1 MSSLL
6 RVGPAIFG
14 GADMRNEK
22 ERREAALWR
31 VMRYFGFFTDR
42 SVKRGGSEFTRGAA
56 GIVAAAVAFAAAV
69 VSMAVLLPSGRA
81 VENMEEVDQTEA
93 ERIEVPAL
101 ETDDFLWEQPAPR
114 FSSPADDASSE
125 TRESDKIAE
134 TTAAETEAETT
145 VQETTAQET
154 VSPET
159 ASPETVSP
167 ETTAP
172 ETAAQETVSPE
183 TTAPETT
190 KAPEPAREPEKL
202 LADEMKVAYKIDK
215 DAVTDASD
223 YEIKLVATV
232 IQLEVMGDG
241 SELEAFEDTSEKYT
255 EMLGVAQC
263 IRNRVRS
270 VRFPSTI
277 KDVILQPNQFSPASK
292 LDMYEPTD
300 AAVTAAKEV
309 MLKGVTVFADNYYYF
324 CATMVSSTFESQ
336 NATCLT
342 ITQSGTYDKWTVH
355 ITTFYAGNK

>member
-1 MSSLL
+1 MSSHL

-114 FSSPADDASSE
+114 FSSPAGDASSE
-125 TRESDKIAE
+125 TRESDIIAE
-134 TTAAETEAETT
+134 STTETEAETT
-145 VQETTAQET
+145 VQETTA
-154 VSPET
+154 
-159 ASPETVSP
+159 
-167 ETTAP
+167 P
-172 ETAAQETVSPE
+172 ETAAPE

-215 DAVTDASD
+215 DAVTEATD

-270 VRFPSTI
+270 VKFPSTI

-324 CATMVSSTFESQ
+324 CATMVSSTFEAQ
-336 NATCLT
+336 NETCLT
-342 ITQSGTYDKWTVH
+342 KTQSGTYDKWTGH
-355 ITTFYAGNK
+355 LTTFYAGNK

>member
-1 MSSLL
+1 MSSHL

-125 TRESDKIAE
+125 TRESDTIAE
-134 TTAAETEAETT
+134 STTETEAETT

-154 VSPET
+154 ASPET
-159 ASPETVSP
+159 ASP

-172 ETAAQETVSPE
+172 ETAAPE

-190 KAPEPAREPEKL
+190 KAPEPVKEPEKL

-215 DAVTDASD
+215 DAVTEATD

-270 VRFPSTI
+270 AKFPSTI

-324 CATMVSSTFESQ
+324 CATMVSSTFEAQ
-336 NATCLT
+336 NETCLT
-342 ITQSGTYDKWTVH
+342 KTQSGTYDKWTGH
-355 ITTFYAGNK
+355 LTTFYAGNN

>member
-1 MSSLL
+1 MSSHL

-125 TRESDKIAE
+125 TRESDTIAE

-145 VQETTAQET
+145 V
-154 VSPET
+154 
-159 ASPETVSP
+159 P

-172 ETAAQETVSPE
+172 ETTAPETTAPE

-215 DAVTDASD
+215 DAVTEATD

-292 LDMYEPTD
+292 LDMYEPPD

-324 CATMVSSTFESQ
+324 CATMVSSTFEAQ
-336 NATCLT
+336 NETCLT
-342 ITQSGTYDKWTVH
+342 KTQSGTYDKWTGH
-355 ITTFYAGNK
+355 LTTFYAGNN

>member
-1 MSSLL
+1 MSSHL

-14 GADMRNEK
+14 GADMKNEK

-69 VSMAVLLPSGRA
+69 VSMAVVLPSGRA

-114 FSSPADDASSE
+114 FASPADDASSE
-125 TRESDKIAE
+125 TRESDTIAE
-134 TTAAETEAETT
+134 STTETEAETT

-159 ASPETVSP
+159 TAPETAAP

-172 ETAAQETVSPE
+172 ETA
-183 TTAPETT
+183 

-202 LADEMKVAYKIDK
+202 LADEMKVAYRIDK

-241 SELEAFEDTSEKYT
+241 SELGAFEDTSEKYT

-270 VRFPSTI
+270 AKFPSTI

-300 AAVTAAKEV
+300 AAVTAAREV

-324 CATMVSSTFESQ
+324 CATMVSSTFEAQ
-336 NATCLT
+336 NETCLT
-342 ITQSGTYDKWTVH
+342 KTQSGTYDKWTGH
-355 ITTFYAGNK
+355 LTTFYAGRR

>member
-1 MSSLL
+1 MSSHL

-145 VQETTAQET
+145 VPETTAQ
-154 VSPET
+154 
-159 ASPETVSP
+159 
-167 ETTAP
+167 
-172 ETAAQETVSPE
+172 E

-190 KAPEPAREPEKL
+190 KAPEPVKEPEKL

-215 DAVTDASD
+215 DAVTEATD

-270 VRFPSTI
+270 AKFPSTI

-342 ITQSGTYDKWTVH
+342 KTQSGTYDKWTGH
-355 ITTFYAGNK
+355 LTTFYAGNK

>member
-1 MSSLL
+1 
-6 RVGPAIFG
+6 
-14 GADMRNEK
+14 MRNEK

-125 TRESDKIAE
+125 TRESDTIAE

-145 VQETTAQET
+145 V
-154 VSPET
+154 
-159 ASPETVSP
+159 P

-172 ETAAQETVSPE
+172 ETTAPETTAPE

-215 DAVTDASD
+215 DAVTEATD

-342 ITQSGTYDKWTVH
+342 KTQSGTYDKWTGH
-355 ITTFYAGNK
+355 LTTFYAGNK

>member
-1 MSSLL
+1 
-6 RVGPAIFG
+6 
-14 GADMRNEK
+14 MRNEK

-145 VQETTAQET
+145 VPETTAQET
-154 VSPET
+154 T
-159 ASPETVSP
+159 AP

-172 ETAAQETVSPE
+172 ETS
-183 TTAPETT
+183 APETT
-190 KAPEPAREPEKL
+190 KAPEPVKEPEKL

-215 DAVTDASD
+215 DAVTEATD

-270 VRFPSTI
+270 AKFPSTI

-342 ITQSGTYDKWTVH
+342 KTQSGTYDKWTGH
-355 ITTFYAGNK
+355 LTTFYAGNK

>member
-1 MSSLL
+1 MSSHL

-125 TRESDKIAE
+125 TRESDTIAE
-134 TTAAETEAETT
+134 STTETEAETT

-154 VSPET
+154 ASLET
-159 ASPETVSP
+159 ASP

-172 ETAAQETVSPE
+172 ETAAPE

-215 DAVTDASD
+215 DAVTEATD

-300 AAVTAAKEV
+300 AAVTAAREV

-324 CATMVSSTFESQ
+324 CATMVSSTFEAQ
-336 NATCLT
+336 NETCLT
-342 ITQSGTYDKWTVH
+342 KTQSGTYDKWTGH
-355 ITTFYAGNK
+355 LTTFYAGRR

>member
-1 MSSLL
+1 MSSHL

-125 TRESDKIAE
+125 TRESDTIAE
-134 TTAAETEAETT
+134 TTAEETEAETT

-159 ASPETVSP
+159 TAS
-167 ETTAP
+167 
-172 ETAAQETVSPE
+172 ETAAPE

-215 DAVTDASD
+215 DAVTEATD

-300 AAVTAAKEV
+300 AAVTAAREV

-324 CATMVSSTFESQ
+324 CATMVSSTFEAQ
-336 NATCLT
+336 NETCLT
-342 ITQSGTYDKWTVH
+342 KTQSGTYDKWTGH
-355 ITTFYAGNK
+355 LTTFYAGRR

>member
-1 MSSLL
+1 
-6 RVGPAIFG
+6 
-14 GADMRNEK
+14 MRNEK

-69 VSMAVLLPSGRA
+69 VSTAVLLPSGRA
-81 VENMEEVDQTEA
+81 VENMEEVDQTEG
-93 ERIEVPAL
+93 PAL
-101 ETDDFLWEQPAPR
+101 ETDDCLGEQPAPR

-125 TRESDKIAE
+125 TRESDTIAE

-145 VQETTAQET
+145 V
-154 VSPET
+154 
-159 ASPETVSP
+159 P

-172 ETAAQETVSPE
+172 ETTAPETTAPE

-215 DAVTDASD
+215 DAVTEATD

-270 VRFPSTI
+270 AKFPSTI

-324 CATMVSSTFESQ
+324 CATMVSSTFEAQ
-336 NATCLT
+336 NETCLT
-342 ITQSGTYDKWTVH
+342 KTQSGTYDKWTGH
-355 ITTFYAGNK
+355 LTTFYAGNN

>member
-1 MSSLL
+1 MSSHL

-125 TRESDKIAE
+125 TRESDIIAE
-134 TTAAETEAETT
+134 STTETEAETT

-154 VSPET
+154 M
-159 ASPETVSP
+159 SPETVSP

-172 ETAAQETVSPE
+172 ETAAPE
-183 TTAPETT
+183 TTVPETT

-215 DAVTDASD
+215 DAVTEATD

-277 KDVILQPNQFSPASK
+277 KDVVLQPNQFSPASK

-300 AAVTAAKEV
+300 AAVTAAREV

-324 CATMVSSTFESQ
+324 CATMVSSTFEAQ
-336 NATCLT
+336 NETCLT
-342 ITQSGTYDKWTVH
+342 KTQSGTYDKWTGH
-355 ITTFYAGNK
+355 LTTFYAGRR

>member
-1 MSSLL
+1 MSSHL

-22 ERREAALWR
+22 ERREATLWR

-134 TTAAETEAETT
+134 STTETEAETT
-145 VQETTAQET
+145 VPETTAQET
-154 VSPET
+154 T
-159 ASPETVSP
+159 AP

-172 ETAAQETVSPE
+172 ETS
-183 TTAPETT
+183 APETT

-215 DAVTDASD
+215 DAVTEATD

-324 CATMVSSTFESQ
+324 CATMVSSTFEAQ
-336 NATCLT
+336 NETCLT
-342 ITQSGTYDKWTVH
+342 KTQSGTYDKWTGH
-355 ITTFYAGNK
+355 LTTFYAGRR

>member
-1 MSSLL
+1 
-6 RVGPAIFG
+6 
-14 GADMRNEK
+14 MRNEK

-125 TRESDKIAE
+125 TRESDTIAE
-134 TTAAETEAETT
+134 STTETEAETT

-159 ASPETVSP
+159 
-167 ETTAP
+167 TAP
-172 ETAAQETVSPE
+172 ETAAPE
-183 TTAPETT
+183 TTVPETT

-215 DAVTDASD
+215 DAVTEATD

-324 CATMVSSTFESQ
+324 CATMVSSTFEAQ

-342 ITQSGTYDKWTVH
+342 KTQSGTYDKWTGH
-355 ITTFYAGNK
+355 LTTFYAGRR

>member
-1 MSSLL
+1 
-6 RVGPAIFG
+6 
-14 GADMRNEK
+14 MRNEK

-31 VMRYFGFFTDR
+31 GMRYFGFFTDR

-125 TRESDKIAE
+125 TRESDTIAE
-134 TTAAETEAETT
+134 TTAEETEAETT
-145 VQETTAQET
+145 VPETTAQET
-154 VSPET
+154 T
-159 ASPETVSP
+159 AP

-172 ETAAQETVSPE
+172 ETS
-183 TTAPETT
+183 APETT

-215 DAVTDASD
+215 DAVTEATD

-300 AAVTAAKEV
+300 AAVTAANSALQQDVQEEWDG
-309 MLKGVTVFADNYYYF
+309 LTVLHPSMAAE
-324 CATMVSSTFESQ
+324 CREQQT
-336 NATCLT
+336 
-342 ITQSGTYDKWTVH
+342 
-355 ITTFYAGNK
+355 

>member
-1 MSSLL
+1 
-6 RVGPAIFG
+6 
-14 GADMRNEK
+14 MRNEK

-125 TRESDKIAE
+125 TRESDTIAE
-134 TTAAETEAETT
+134 STTETEAETT

-159 ASPETVSP
+159 TAP

-172 ETAAQETVSPE
+172 ETAAPE

-190 KAPEPAREPEKL
+190 KAPEPVREPEKL

-215 DAVTDASD
+215 DAVTEATD

-241 SELEAFEDTSEKYT
+241 SELGAFEDTSEKYT

-324 CATMVSSTFESQ
+324 CATMVSSTFEAQ

-342 ITQSGTYDKWTVH
+342 KTQSGTYDKWTGQL
-355 ITTFYAGNK
+355 TTFYAGNN

>member
-1 MSSLL
+1 MSSHL

-56 GIVAAAVAFAAAV
+56 GIVAAAVAFAAAL

-125 TRESDKIAE
+125 TRESDTIAE
-134 TTAAETEAETT
+134 STTETEAETT

-159 ASPETVSP
+159 VSP

-172 ETAAQETVSPE
+172 ETAAPE

-215 DAVTDASD
+215 DAVTEATD

-277 KDVILQPNQFSPASK
+277 KDVVLQPNQFSPASK

-324 CATMVSSTFESQ
+324 CATMVSSTFEAQ
-336 NATCLT
+336 NETCLT
-342 ITQSGTYDKWTVH
+342 KTQSGTYDKWTGH
-355 ITTFYAGNK
+355 LTTFYAGRR

>member
-1 MSSLL
+1 M

-14 GADMRNEK
+14 GADMKNEK
-22 ERREAALWR
+22 ERREALLSR
-31 VMRYFGFFTDR
+31 VLRYFGFFTDR
-42 SVKRGGSEFTRGAA
+42 SVKKSGSQFTRGAA
-56 GIVAAAVAFAAAV
+56 GIVAATVVFAAAV
-69 VSMAVLLPSGRA
+69 VSMAIVLPSGRA
-81 VENMEEVDQTEA
+81 DVDMEEIDQTEA
-93 ERIEVPAL
+93 ERIEAPAL

-114 FSSPADDASSE
+114 FSSPADDVSSE
-125 TRESDKIAE
+125 TRESDTIAD
-134 TTAAETEAETT
+134 TTAQDTEPETT
-145 VQETTAQET
+145 V
-154 VSPET
+154 
-159 ASPETVSP
+159 P

-172 ETAAQETVSPE
+172 ETTAPE

-190 KAPEPAREPEKL
+190 KAPESVKEPEKL

-215 DAVTDASD
+215 DAVTEATD

-270 VRFPSTI
+270 AKFPSTI

-292 LDMYEPTD
+292 LEMYEPTD

-324 CATMVSSTFESQ
+324 CATMVSPTFEAQ

-342 ITQSGTYDKWTVH
+342 KTQNGTYDKWTGH
-355 ITTFYAGNK
+355 LTTFYAGNK

>member
-1 MSSLL
+1 MSSHL

-125 TRESDKIAE
+125 TRESDTIAE
-134 TTAAETEAETT
+134 STTETEAETT

-154 VSPET
+154 
-159 ASPETVSP
+159 ASP

-172 ETAAQETVSPE
+172 ETAAPE

-215 DAVTDASD
+215 DAVTEATD

-241 SELEAFEDTSEKYT
+241 SELGAFEDTSEKYT

-342 ITQSGTYDKWTVH
+342 KTQSGTYDKWTGH
-355 ITTFYAGNK
+355 LTTFYAGRR

>member
-1 MSSLL
+1 MKSRL

-14 GADMRNEK
+14 GADMKNEK
-22 ERREAALWR
+22 ERREATLWR

-42 SVKRGGSEFTRGAA
+42 SVKRSGNEFTRGAA
-56 GIVAAAVAFAAAV
+56 GMVAATVVFAAAV

-81 VENMEEVDQTEA
+81 GSDADVEEIAETEA

-125 TRESDKIAE
+125 TRESDKMTE

-145 VQETTAQET
+145 VQET
-154 VSPET
+154 
-159 ASPETVSP
+159 VSP

-172 ETAAQETVSPE
+172 ETTAPE

-190 KAPEPAREPEKL
+190 KAPEPVKEPEKL

-215 DAVTDASD
+215 DAVTEATD

-241 SELEAFEDTSEKYT
+241 SELGAFEDTSEKYT

-270 VRFPSTI
+270 ARFPSTI

-300 AAVTAAKEV
+300 AAVTAAREV

-324 CATMVSSTFESQ
+324 CATMVSTTFEAQ
-336 NATCLT
+336 NETCLT
-342 ITQSGTYDKWTVH
+342 KTQGGTYDKWTGH
-355 ITTFYAGNK
+355 LTTFYAGRR

>member
-1 MSSLL
+1 MSSHL

-114 FSSPADDASSE
+114 FASPADDVSSE
-125 TRESDKIAE
+125 TRESDTIAE
-134 TTAAETEAETT
+134 STTETEAETT

-154 VSPET
+154 
-159 ASPETVSP
+159 ASPETTAP

-172 ETAAQETVSPE
+172 ETAAPE
-183 TTAPETT
+183 TTAPETSAPETT

-215 DAVTDASD
+215 DAVTEATD

-241 SELEAFEDTSEKYT
+241 SELEAFEDISEKYT

-342 ITQSGTYDKWTVH
+342 KTQSGTYDKWTGH
-355 ITTFYAGNK
+355 LTTFYAGNK

>member
-1 MSSLL
+1 M
-6 RVGPAIFG
+6 
-14 GADMRNEK
+14 
-22 ERREAALWR
+22 
-31 VMRYFGFFTDR
+31 
-42 SVKRGGSEFTRGAA
+42 KRGGSEFTRGAA

-125 TRESDKIAE
+125 TRESDTIAE
-134 TTAAETEAETT
+134 LTTETEAETT

-154 VSPET
+154 ASPET
-159 ASPETVSP
+159 ASP

-172 ETAAQETVSPE
+172 ETAAPE

-215 DAVTDASD
+215 DAVTEATD

-324 CATMVSSTFESQ
+324 CATMVSSTFEAQ
-336 NATCLT
+336 NETCLT
-342 ITQSGTYDKWTVH
+342 KTQSGTYDKWTGH
-355 ITTFYAGNK
+355 LTTFYAGRR

>member
-1 MSSLL
+1 MSSHL

-125 TRESDKIAE
+125 TRESDTIAE
-134 TTAAETEAETT
+134 STTETEAETT

-159 ASPETVSP
+159 
-167 ETTAP
+167 TA
-172 ETAAQETVSPE
+172 PE

-190 KAPEPAREPEKL
+190 KAPEPARELEKL

-215 DAVTDASD
+215 DAVTEATD

-324 CATMVSSTFESQ
+324 CATMVSSTFEAQ
-336 NATCLT
+336 NETCLT
-342 ITQSGTYDKWTVH
+342 KTQSGTYDKWTGH
-355 ITTFYAGNK
+355 LTTFYAGRR

>member
-1 MSSLL
+1 
-6 RVGPAIFG
+6 
-14 GADMRNEK
+14 MRNEK

-56 GIVAAAVAFAAAV
+56 GIVAAAVVFAAAV

-81 VENMEEVDQTEA
+81 DVDMEEVDQAEA

-125 TRESDKIAE
+125 TRESDTIAE
-134 TTAAETEAETT
+134 STTETEAETT
-145 VQETTAQET
+145 VQETTAE
-154 VSPET
+154 
-159 ASPETVSP
+159 ETVSP

-172 ETAAQETVSPE
+172 ETAAPE
-183 TTAPETT
+183 TSAPETT

-215 DAVTDASD
+215 DAVTEATD

-324 CATMVSSTFESQ
+324 CATMVSSTFEAQ
-336 NATCLT
+336 NETCLT
-342 ITQSGTYDKWTVH
+342 KTQNGTYDKWTGH
-355 ITTFYAGNK
+355 LTTFYAGRR

>member
-1 MSSLL
+1 
-6 RVGPAIFG
+6 
-14 GADMRNEK
+14 MRNEK

-125 TRESDKIAE
+125 TRESDTIAE
-134 TTAAETEAETT
+134 STTETEAETT

-159 ASPETVSP
+159 TAP

-172 ETAAQETVSPE
+172 ETTVPETAAPE

-190 KAPEPAREPEKL
+190 KALEPARDPEKL

-215 DAVTDASD
+215 DAVTEATD

-270 VRFPSTI
+270 AKFPSTI

-324 CATMVSSTFESQ
+324 CATMVSSTFEAQ
-336 NATCLT
+336 NETCLT
-342 ITQSGTYDKWTVH
+342 KTQSGTYDKWTGH
-355 ITTFYAGNK
+355 LTTFYAGRR

>member
-1 MSSLL
+1 MSSHL

-125 TRESDKIAE
+125 TRGSDIITE

-154 VSPET
+154 

-172 ETAAQETVSPE
+172 ETAAPE

-215 DAVTDASD
+215 DAVTEATD

-300 AAVTAAKEV
+300 AAVTAAREV

-324 CATMVSSTFESQ
+324 CATMVSSTFEAQ
-336 NATCLT
+336 NETCLT
-342 ITQSGTYDKWTVH
+342 KTQSGTYDKWTGH
-355 ITTFYAGNK
+355 LTTFYAGNN

>member
-1 MSSLL
+1 MSSHL

-125 TRESDKIAE
+125 TRESDTIAE
-134 TTAAETEAETT
+134 STTETEAETT

-159 ASPETVSP
+159 
-167 ETTAP
+167 
-172 ETAAQETVSPE
+172 VSPE

-190 KAPEPAREPEKL
+190 APETSAPETTKAPEPVKEPEKL

-215 DAVTDASD
+215 DAVTEATD

-300 AAVTAAKEV
+300 AAVTAAREV

-324 CATMVSSTFESQ
+324 CATMVSSTFEAQ
-336 NATCLT
+336 NETCLT
-342 ITQSGTYDKWTVH
+342 KTQSGTYDKWTGH
-355 ITTFYAGNK
+355 LTTFYAGRR

>member
-1 MSSLL
+1 
-6 RVGPAIFG
+6 
-14 GADMRNEK
+14 MRNEK

-125 TRESDKIAE
+125 TRESDTIAE

-145 VQETTAQET
+145 V
-154 VSPET
+154 
-159 ASPETVSP
+159 P

-172 ETAAQETVSPE
+172 ETTAPETTAPE

-215 DAVTDASD
+215 DAVTEATD

-324 CATMVSSTFESQ
+324 CATMVSSTFEAQ
-336 NATCLT
+336 NETCLT
-342 ITQSGTYDKWTVH
+342 KTQSGTYDKWTGH
-355 ITTFYAGNK
+355 LTTFYAGNN

>member
-1 MSSLL
+1 
-6 RVGPAIFG
+6 
-14 GADMRNEK
+14 MRNEK

-125 TRESDKIAE
+125 TRESDTIAE
-134 TTAAETEAETT
+134 TTAEETEAETT
-145 VQETTAQET
+145 VPETTAQET
-154 VSPET
+154 T
-159 ASPETVSP
+159 AP

-172 ETAAQETVSPE
+172 ETTAPE
-183 TTAPETT
+183 TSAPETT
-190 KAPEPAREPEKL
+190 KAPEPVKEPEKL

-215 DAVTDASD
+215 DAVTEATD

-342 ITQSGTYDKWTVH
+342 KTQSGTYDKWTGH
-355 ITTFYAGNK
+355 LTTFYAGRR

>member
-125 TRESDKIAE
+125 TRESDTIAE
-134 TTAAETEAETT
+134 STTETEAETT

-154 VSPET
+154 
-159 ASPETVSP
+159 ASPETMSP

-172 ETAAQETVSPE
+172 ETAAPE

-215 DAVTDASD
+215 DAVTEATD

-324 CATMVSSTFESQ
+324 CATMVSSTFEAQ

-342 ITQSGTYDKWTVH
+342 KTQSGTYDKWTGH
-355 ITTFYAGNK
+355 LTTFYAGRR

>member
-1 MSSLL
+1 
-6 RVGPAIFG
+6 
-14 GADMRNEK
+14 MRNEK

-81 VENMEEVDQTEA
+81 EENMEEVDQTEA

-125 TRESDKIAE
+125 TRESDTIAE
-134 TTAAETEAETT
+134 STTETEAETT

-159 ASPETVSP
+159 ASPET
-167 ETTAP
+167 TAP
-172 ETAAQETVSPE
+172 ETAAPE

-215 DAVTDASD
+215 DAVTEATD

-324 CATMVSSTFESQ
+324 CATMVSSTFEAQ
-336 NATCLT
+336 NETCLT
-342 ITQSGTYDKWTVH
+342 KTQSGTYDKWTGH
-355 ITTFYAGNK
+355 LTTFYAGRR

>member
-1 MSSLL
+1 
-6 RVGPAIFG
+6 
-14 GADMRNEK
+14 MRNEK

-31 VMRYFGFFTDR
+31 VMRYFGFFTDK

-125 TRESDKIAE
+125 TRESDIITE

-145 VQETTAQET
+145 VPETTAQET
-154 VSPET
+154 T
-159 ASPETVSP
+159 AP

-172 ETAAQETVSPE
+172 ETS
-183 TTAPETT
+183 APETT
-190 KAPEPAREPEKL
+190 KAPEPVKEPEKL
-202 LADEMKVAYKIDK
+202 LADEMKVAYRIDK

-324 CATMVSSTFESQ
+324 CATMVSSTFEAQ
-336 NATCLT
+336 NETCLT
-342 ITQSGTYDKWTVH
+342 KTQSGTYDKWTGH
-355 ITTFYAGNK
+355 LTTFYAGKK

>member
-1 MSSLL
+1 MK
-6 RVGPAIFG
+6 
-14 GADMRNEK
+14 NEK

-31 VMRYFGFFTDR
+31 VMRYFGFYTDR

-125 TRESDKIAE
+125 TRESDTIAE
-134 TTAAETEAETT
+134 STTETEAETT
-145 VQETTAQET
+145 VQETTAQ
-154 VSPET
+154 ET

-172 ETAAQETVSPE
+172 ETAAPE

-190 KAPEPAREPEKL
+190 KAPEPVREPEKL

-215 DAVTDASD
+215 DAVTEATD

-324 CATMVSSTFESQ
+324 CATMVSSTFEAQ
-336 NATCLT
+336 NETCLT
-342 ITQSGTYDKWTVH
+342 KTQSGTYDKWTGH
-355 ITTFYAGNK
+355 LTTFYAGRR

>member
-1 MSSLL
+1 MSSHL

-125 TRESDKIAE
+125 TRESDTIAE
-134 TTAAETEAETT
+134 STTETEAETT

-159 ASPETVSP
+159 TAP

-172 ETAAQETVSPE
+172 ETS
-183 TTAPETT
+183 APETT
-190 KAPEPAREPEKL
+190 KAPEPVKEPEKL

-215 DAVTDASD
+215 DAVTEATD

-270 VRFPSTI
+270 VKFPSTI

-324 CATMVSSTFESQ
+324 CATMVSSTFEAQ
-336 NATCLT
+336 NETCLT
-342 ITQSGTYDKWTVH
+342 KTQSGTYDKWTGH
-355 ITTFYAGNK
+355 LTTFYAGKK

>member
-6 RVGPAIFG
+6 RVGPAVFG

-81 VENMEEVDQTEA
+81 DVDMEEVDQTEA

-101 ETDDFLWEQPAPR
+101 ETDDFLWEQSAPR

-125 TRESDKIAE
+125 TRESDTIAE
-134 TTAAETEAETT
+134 STTETEAETT

-159 ASPETVSP
+159 
-167 ETTAP
+167 TAP
-172 ETAAQETVSPE
+172 ETAAPE

-202 LADEMKVAYKIDK
+202 LADEMNVAYKIDK
-215 DAVTDASD
+215 DAVTEATD

-300 AAVTAAKEV
+300 AAVTAAREV

-324 CATMVSSTFESQ
+324 CATMVSSTFEAQ
-336 NATCLT
+336 NETCLT
-342 ITQSGTYDKWTVH
+342 KTQSGTYDKWTGH
-355 ITTFYAGNK
+355 LTTFYAGNK

>member
-1 MSSLL
+1 
-6 RVGPAIFG
+6 
-14 GADMRNEK
+14 MRNEK

-125 TRESDKIAE
+125 TRESDTIAE
-134 TTAAETEAETT
+134 STTETEAETT

-159 ASPETVSP
+159 TVP

-172 ETAAQETVSPE
+172 ETAAPE

-215 DAVTDASD
+215 DAVTEATD

-270 VRFPSTI
+270 ARFPSTI

-324 CATMVSSTFESQ
+324 CATMVSSTFEAQ
-336 NATCLT
+336 NETCLT
-342 ITQSGTYDKWTVH
+342 KTQSGTYDKWTGH
-355 ITTFYAGNK
+355 LTTFYAGNN

>member
-125 TRESDKIAE
+125 TRESDTIAE
-134 TTAAETEAETT
+134 STTETEAETT

-154 VSPET
+154 ASLET
-159 ASPETVSP
+159 VSPETVSP

-172 ETAAQETVSPE
+172 ETAAPE

-215 DAVTDASD
+215 DAVTEATD

-241 SELEAFEDTSEKYT
+241 SELGAFEDTSEKYT

-324 CATMVSSTFESQ
+324 CATMVSSTFEAQ
-336 NATCLT
+336 NETCLT
-342 ITQSGTYDKWTVH
+342 KTQSGTYDKWTGH
-355 ITTFYAGNK
+355 LTTFYAGRR

>member
-1 MSSLL
+1 MSSHL

-69 VSMAVLLPSGRA
+69 VSMAGLLPSGRA

-125 TRESDKIAE
+125 TRGSDTIAE
-134 TTAAETEAETT
+134 STTETEAETT

-154 VSPET
+154 ASPET
-159 ASPETVSP
+159 TAPETVSP

-172 ETAAQETVSPE
+172 ETAAPE

-215 DAVTDASD
+215 DAVTEATD

-270 VRFPSTI
+270 AKFPSTI

-342 ITQSGTYDKWTVH
+342 KTQSGTYDKWTGH
-355 ITTFYAGNK
+355 LTTFYAGNN

>member
-1 MSSLL
+1 MSSHL

-81 VENMEEVDQTEA
+81 DVDMEEVDQTEA

-114 FSSPADDASSE
+114 FASPADDASSE
-125 TRESDKIAE
+125 TRESDIITE

-154 VSPET
+154 
-159 ASPETVSP
+159 ASPETESP

-172 ETAAQETVSPE
+172 ETAAPE

-215 DAVTDASD
+215 DAVTEATD

-300 AAVTAAKEV
+300 AAVTAAREV

-324 CATMVSSTFESQ
+324 CATMVSSTFEAQ
-336 NATCLT
+336 NETCLT
-342 ITQSGTYDKWTVH
+342 KTQSGTYDKWTGH
-355 ITTFYAGNK
+355 LTTFYAGRR